1 MDNEQKRDNNPCRRS
16 MHVSRYLADVRLGR
30 RIDIP
35 RPVRN
40 PLRSGKSHTRR
51 MDEQLVR
58 LELEAYRNEIDLL
71 QRQVDYLEANCK
83 ELVTMIFKLKNKGN
97 GMND

>member
-1 MDNEQKRDNNPCRRS
+1 
-16 MHVSRYLADVRLGR
+16 
-30 RIDIP
+30 
-35 RPVRN
+35 
-40 PLRSGKSHTRR
+40 
-51 MDEQLVR
+51 MDEELIR
-58 LELEAYRNEIDLL
+58 LKLEAYRNEIDLL